1 MKTSIAKKLMAAFVA
16 IFALLISSAS
26 VFGQN
31 RTVQGRILD
40 EKGVG
45 VSGAYV
51 IIQGTNSGVPTDLDG
66 NFTAQVPAGPAVLEI
81 SCLGYEG
88 VTITVAP
95 SQSRVDVV
103 LKEDAELLE
112 DAVVIGYGVQNRR
125 DVTTSIASI
134 KSEDFAERPLT
145 DFREAMA
152 AKMPG
157 VQVTTLGGQP
167 DGNISVRV
175 RGIQSIT
182 SGNDPL
188 YVIDGVPCDSRAF
201 ANLDASDIESIEV
214 LKDASSAAIYG
225 SRGSCG
231 VVLVTTKKGK
241 SENTIIHYDGQLS
254 VASVAKRE
262 DLLDAYEFVELFKE
276 ARNGSYLIEH
286 PTGSIGDP
294 MGIRGSTYNMYP
306 EDLVKEYATHAAGLV
321 NTDWQDE
328 IFRTAFSQKH
338 ALSISGKSKSASWH
352 VSGNYL
358 NREGTII
365 NSNFTRYSVRANV
378 DGNKGRFKY
387 GMSIAPSYS
396 VTHFVNSESNYGS
409 DGVIVNSLVVAP
421 IFPVYNDNGLYNWDM
436 TGKYRVGTD
445 YQYNV
450 HMNPVALVNSISD
463 VRQKMNIMGNAYGSY
478 EFIKGLVYRISVGGD
493 FYSYNR
499 DYYKPSTI
507 PTANMNTG
515 YAPYDPEN
523 GLYLNY
529 QPNTPTAT
537 AAANQ
542 YFHWNVQNQLSFDRK
557 FGDHNV
563 KAVAAYEAELYT
575 NKTMSMTGIGNVG
588 DDKIQTLK
596 GKTYSPDDLPLN
608 NISSYSFASWL
619 VRAQYSYKGRYMLS
633 ASIRGD
639 GSSRFAPKTRWGY
652 FPAVSVGWRI
662 SDEPFMRRADWI
674 SDMKLRASV
683 GRTGNAQIGNSEY
696 LALYGTGTLY
706 VGNGSSIASQVY
718 PSQIENGDLGW
729 EKNTQYDAG
738 IDATFWKGLLGL
750 TIDGYY
756 SKTTDMLFE
765 IPVPSVSGLTTSN
778 MNIGAMQN
786 VGLEISLSSRK
797 QFASGFF
804 YDLSA
809 NWSLNRNKVLHT
821 DAEDAPIIKPAS
833 YAGAYYITEVGQPVG
848 CYYLLKQCGVFHNQ
862 EELDSYPHF
871 LGTGVDQTQVGDFK
885 FVDANGDGILS
896 QTDDRVIVGNYMP
909 DFFYGFG
916 FTVGYKGF
924 DVQANFQGVY
934 GNEILNLERRYI
946 CNMEASSNMMKLS
959 LQRYPYGELNRA
971 TRKSSGKNGAST
983 NTFHI
988 EDGSY
993 LRCQSLSVGYTM
1005 PDKWFRHVGVNK
1017 FRVYLQASN
1026 LFTFTNYTGFNPEV
1040 NRNSSDALRP
1050 GEDYGSYPIP
1060 RTFTFGLN
1068 FNL

>member
-1 MKTSIAKKLMAAFVA
+1 MKKLFTMIVLAAAAF
-16 IFALLISSAS
+16 ILSSAS

-31 RTVQGRILD
+31 RTVRGKVVD
-40 EKGVG
+40 EAGVG

-51 IIQGTNSGVPTDLDG
+51 IIQGTRTGALTDVDG
-66 NFTAQVPAGPAVLEI
+66 NYTLQVQEGSAVLEF
-81 SCLGYEG
+81 SCIGFENAIVKLSPGQTRADA
-88 VTITVAP
+88 VM
-95 SQSRVDVV
+95 
-103 LKEDAELLE
+103 KEDAELLE

-125 DVTTSIASI
+125 DVTTSIVSI

-201 ANLDASDIESIEV
+201 ANLDSSDIESIEV

-241 SENTIIHYDGQLS
+241 SENTVVHYDGQFS
-254 VASVAKRE
+254 VASISKKIE
-262 DLLDAYEFVELFKE
+262 LLDAYEFVELFKE

-294 MGIRGSTYNMYP
+294 MSVRGKDYNKYP
-306 EDLVKEYATHAAGLV
+306 EDLVKEYASGASGLV

-328 IFRTAFSQKH
+328 VFRTALSQKH
-338 ALSISGKSKSASWH
+338 SISISGKSGSASWH

-358 NREGTII
+358 NRQGILI
-365 NSNFTRYSVRANV
+365 NSDFTRYSVRANV
-378 DGNKGRFKY
+378 DGSKGRFKY
-387 GMSIAPSYS
+387 GMNLAPSYS
-396 VTHFVNSESNYGS
+396 ITNFINSESNYGS
-409 DGVIVNSLVVAP
+409 DGVVVNALVVAP
-421 IFPVYNDNGLYNWDM
+421 IFPVRNDNGLYNWDM

-450 HMNPVALVNSISD
+450 HMNPVALANSISD

-478 EFIKGLVYRISVGGD
+478 EFIKGLVYRLSIGGD

-515 YAPYDPEN
+515 YAPYNPEA
-523 GLYLNY
+523 GQYLNY

-537 AAANQ
+537 AASNQ

-557 FGDHNV
+557 FGDHSV
-563 KAVAAYEAELYT
+563 KAVAAYEAEVYT
-575 NKTMSMTGIGNVG
+575 NKTMSMTGIGAVG

-596 GKTYSPDDLPLN
+596 GKTFSPDDPPVN
-608 NISSYSFASWL
+608 NIVSYSFASWL
-619 VRAQYSYKGRYMLS
+619 LRAQYSYKGRYMLS

-652 FPAVSVGWRI
+652 FPAVSAGWRI
-662 SDEPFMRRADWI
+662 SDESFMENASWL

-696 LALYGTGTLY
+696 LALYGTSTLY
-706 VGNGSSIASQVY
+706 VGNGSTVATQVY

-729 EKNTQYDAG
+729 EKNTQYDLG
-738 IDATFWKGLLGL
+738 VDATLWQGLLGF
-750 TIDGYY
+750 TVDAYY
-756 SKTTDMLFE
+756 SRTTDMLFD
-765 IPVPSVSGLTTSN
+765 IPVSSVSGLTTSN
-778 MNIGAMQN
+778 MNIGSMQN
-786 VGLEISLSSRK
+786 KGLEISVSSRK
-797 QFASGFF
+797 QFSNGFY
-804 YDLSA
+804 YDVSA
-809 NWSLNRNKVLHT
+809 NFSMNRNKVLHT
-821 DAEDAPIIKPAS
+821 DAEDAPIIKAAS
-833 YAGAYYITEVGQPVG
+833 YAGAYYITQVGQPVG
-848 CYYLLKQCGVFHNQ
+848 CYYLLKQVGVFHNQ

-871 LGTGVDQTQVGDFK
+871 VGTGVDATHVGDFK
-885 FVDANGDGILS
+885 FIDANGDGILS
-896 QTDDRVIVGNYMP
+896 QTDDRMIVGNYMP
-909 DFFYGFG
+909 DFYYGFG
-916 FTVGYKGF
+916 FTLGYKGF

-946 CNMEASSNMMKLS
+946 CNMEASSNMMALS
-959 LQRYPYGELNRA
+959 LQRYPYGEINRA

-993 LRCQSLSVGYTM
+993 LRCQSLSFGYTM
-1005 PDKWFRHVGVNK
+1005 PDKWFRRVGMNK

-1026 LFTFTNYTGFNPEV
+1026 LFTLTNYTGYNPEV

-1050 GEDYGSYPIP
+1050 GEDYGSYPLP
-1060 RTFTFGLN
+1060 RTFTFGIN